1 MPSPGLSQ
9 PRRPLKVKSL
19 DCEYISAIL
28 TMDAGL
34 IGSIRCGCARAG
46 LSTHLHAH
54 IRGCA
59 ESHPT
64 SRSHLLHAA
73 DRRDTRFIPAR
84 LVQDRHT
91 VQRSPAPW
99 PLDELHHTCPRL
111 REPQRERIRR
121 NRICMVTSKSR
132 RFHRMYQNFLVS
144 ITVRSQQSWHSL
156 MLSSNTPTGI

>member
-1 MPSPGLSQ
+1 M
-9 PRRPLKVKSL
+9 KSL

-34 IGSIRCGCARAG
+34 IGSIRCGRARAG

-73 DRRDTRFIPAR
+73 DRRDTRFTPAR

-99 PLDELHHTCPRL
+99 PLDELHHICPRL
-111 REPQRERIRR
+111 RERNASEYDEIEYAWLPVKVAVLIACIKTSSSRLLSGLNRVGIR
-121 NRICMVTSKSR
+121 
-132 RFHRMYQNFLVS
+132 
-144 ITVRSQQSWHSL
+144 
-156 MLSSNTPTGI
+156 